1 MERRVKKNYF
11 FTMDIDQSASNGS
24 HPTASESPEIQSS
37 SGSTSTITQQNT
49 VQVDGQNTIH
59 NASTEQRAIVAE
71 TGSLATPG
79 SPVTNDIMDS
89 SNNNTTANR
98 VPGTT
103 GTTTDEQEL
112 YPIAVLV
119 DELKNEDV
127 QHRLN
132 AIQNLGTIAMALG
145 AQRTR
150 DELIP
155 FLNGK

>member
-1 MERRVKKNYF
+1 
-11 FTMDIDQSASNGS
+11 MDIDQSASNGS

-37 SGSTSTITQQNT
+37 SGSTSTTTQQTT
-49 VQVDGQNTIH
+49 VEVDGQNIIH
-59 NASTEQRAIVAE
+59 NTEQRAIVAE

-119 DELKNEDV
+119 DEL
-127 QHRLN
+127 
-132 AIQNLGTIAMALG
+132 
-145 AQRTR
+145 
-150 DELIP
+150 IP